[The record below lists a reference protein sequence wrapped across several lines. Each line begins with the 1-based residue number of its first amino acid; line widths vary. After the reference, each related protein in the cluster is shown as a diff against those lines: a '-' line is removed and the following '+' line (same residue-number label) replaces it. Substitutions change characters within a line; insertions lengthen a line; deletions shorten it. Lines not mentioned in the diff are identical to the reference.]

1 MEQVNPAVPPLDE
14 STIGQS
20 TIRDS
25 TARDSTARDSTVR
38 DSTAGDTGAGGTT
51 TARPVFL
58 IVALVLALIAAV
70 GLGVYAQWLAQER
83 VRLQGEL
90 AAQER
95 KVLDLREQLT
105 KSEVTVQE
113 KDAALASR
121 EVALADATQPELPV
135 RVAFRPAWMGQ
146 GMVASF
152 RNVGT
157 QQLTLMIEFRDPD
170 LRLARD
176 FALVVD
182 AGATAEVGHPQG
194 WLVSSGQSV
203 RVSASGF
210 KSVTAFAP

>member
-1 MEQVNPAVPPLDE
+1 MDEVNPAVP
-14 STIGQS
+14 TR
-20 TIRDS
+20 TRK
-25 TARDSTARDSTVR
+25 
-38 DSTAGDTGAGGTT
+38 
-51 TARPVFL
+51 PVTL
-58 IVALVLALIAAV
+58 IIALLLALLAA
-70 GLGVYAQWLAQER
+70 GALGAYAQWLAQER
-83 VRLQGEL
+83 VHLQAQL
-90 AAQER
+90 AGQER

-105 KSEVTVQE
+105 KAEVAVQE

-152 RNVGT
+152 RNVGS
-157 QQLTLMIEFRDPD
+157 QQLTLMIEFRDPN
-170 LRLARD
+170 LRISRD
-176 FALVVD
+176 FALMVE

-194 WLVSSGQSV
+194 WLVNSGQSV

>member
-1 MEQVNPAVPPLDE
+1 MDEVDPAE
-14 STIGQS
+14 SS
-20 TIRDS
+20 
-25 TARDSTARDSTVR
+25 A
-38 DSTAGDTGAGGTT
+38 TGK
-51 TARPVFL
+51 PVAL
-58 IVALVLALIAAV
+58 IVALVLAILAAAAA
-70 GLGVYAQWLAQER
+70 GVYAQWLAEER
-83 VRLQGEL
+83 ADLQAQL
-90 AAQER
+90 ASQER

-105 KSEVTVQE
+105 KAEVAVQE

-135 RVAFRPAWMGQ
+135 RVSFRPAWMGQ

-152 RNVGT
+152 RNVGN
-157 QQLTLMIEFRDPD
+157 QQLTLMVEFRDPN
-170 LRLARD
+170 LRTSRD

-182 AGATAEVGHPQG
+182 AGAMAEVGHPQG

>member
-1 MEQVNPAVPPLDE
+1 MDDVNPA
-14 STIGQS
+14 
-20 TIRDS
+20 
-25 TARDSTARDSTVR
+25 
-38 DSTAGDTGAGGTT
+38 GAVGTKK
-51 TARPVFL
+51 PVAL
-58 IVALVLALIAAV
+58 IVALVLAILAVAAV
-70 GLGVYAQWLAQER
+70 GAYAQWLAQER
-83 VRLQGEL
+83 VHLQTQLAGE
-90 AAQER
+90 ER

-105 KSEVTVQE
+105 RAEVAVQE

-135 RVAFRPAWMGQ
+135 RVSFRPAWMGQ

-152 RNVGT
+152 RNVGN
-157 QQLTLMIEFRDPD
+157 QQLTLMVEFRDSS
-170 LRLARD
+170 LRSSRD
-176 FALVVD
+176 FAIVVD

>member
-1 MEQVNPAVPPLDE
+1 MDDVTPAG
-14 STIGQS
+14 S
-20 TIRDS
+20 
-25 TARDSTARDSTVR
+25 
-38 DSTAGDTGAGGTT
+38 AGTK
-51 TARPVFL
+51 RPVAL
-58 IVALVLALIAAV
+58 IAALVLALLAVAAV
-70 GLGVYAQWLAQER
+70 AAYAQWLAQER
-83 VRLQGEL
+83 AHLQTQL
-90 AAQER
+90 ASQER

-105 KSEVTVQE
+105 RAEVAVQE

-135 RVAFRPAWMGQ
+135 RVSFRPAWMGQ

-157 QQLTLMIEFRDPD
+157 QQLTLMMEFRDPN
-170 LRLARD
+170 LHSSRD
-176 FALVVD
+176 FAIVVD

-194 WLVSSGQSV
+194 WLVNSGQSV

>member
-1 MEQVNPAVPPLDE
+1 MDE
-14 STIGQS
+14 VTPVAS
-20 TIRDS
+20 
-25 TARDSTARDSTVR
+25 
-38 DSTAGDTGAGGTT
+38 AGTKK
-51 TARPVFL
+51 PVAL
-58 IVALVLALIAAV
+58 IAALVLAILAVAAV
-70 GLGVYAQWLAQER
+70 AAYAQWLAQER
-83 VRLQGEL
+83 AHLQTQL
-90 AAQER
+90 ASQER

-105 KSEVTVQE
+105 RAEVAVQE

-135 RVAFRPAWMGQ
+135 RVSFRPAWMGQ

-157 QQLTLMIEFRDPD
+157 QQLTLMVEFRDSS
-170 LRLARD
+170 LRSSRD
-176 FALVVD
+176 FAIVVE
-182 AGATAEVGHPQG
+182 AGATAEVGHSQG

>member
-1 MEQVNPAVPPLDE
+1 MEDGNAAV
-14 STIGQS
+14 S
-20 TIRDS
+20 
-25 TARDSTARDSTVR
+25 
-38 DSTAGDTGAGGTT
+38 AGPKK
-51 TARPVFL
+51 PVGL
-58 IVALVLALIAAV
+58 ILALVVAVLGLAALAV
-70 GLGVYAQWLAQER
+70 HAQWLAGER
-83 VRLQGEL
+83 LHLQAQLAGE
-90 AAQER
+90 ER
-95 KVLDLREQLT
+95 KVLELREQLT
-105 KSEVTVQE
+105 RAEVAVQE

-135 RVAFRPAWMGQ
+135 RVSFRPAWMGQ

-152 RNVGT
+152 RNVGN
-157 QQLTLMIEFRDPD
+157 QQLTLMVEFRDSS
-170 LRLARD
+170 LRSSRD

>member
-1 MEQVNPAVPPLDE
+1 MDE
-14 STIGQS
+14 VTPVAS
-20 TIRDS
+20 
-25 TARDSTARDSTVR
+25 
-38 DSTAGDTGAGGTT
+38 AGTKK
-51 TARPVFL
+51 PVAL
-58 IVALVLALIAAV
+58 IAALVLAILAVAAV
-70 GLGVYAQWLAQER
+70 GTYAQWLAQER
-83 VRLQGEL
+83 AHLQTQL
-90 AAQER
+90 AGQER

-105 KSEVTVQE
+105 RAEVAVQE

-135 RVAFRPAWMGQ
+135 RVSFRPAWMGQ

-157 QQLTLMIEFRDPD
+157 QQLTLMVEFRDSN
-170 LRLARD
+170 LRSSRD
-176 FALVVD
+176 FAIVVE
-182 AGATAEVGHPQG
+182 AGANAEVGHSQG

>member
-1 MEQVNPAVPPLDE
+1 MDDLTPVEA
-14 STIGQS
+14 
-20 TIRDS
+20 
-25 TARDSTARDSTVR
+25 
-38 DSTAGDTGAGGTT
+38 TGTKK
-51 TARPVFL
+51 PVAL
-58 IVALVLALIAAV
+58 IVALLLAVLAVV
-70 GLGVYAQWLAQER
+70 GVGTYAQSLLEERAHLQTQLASE
-83 VRLQGEL
+83 
-90 AAQER
+90 ER
-95 KVLDLREQLT
+95 KILDLREQLT
-105 KSEVTVQE
+105 KAEVAVQE

-135 RVAFRPAWMGQ
+135 RVSFRPAWMGQ

-157 QQLTLMIEFRDPD
+157 QQLTLMVEFRDSS
-170 LRLARD
+170 LKSSRD
-176 FALVVD
+176 FAIVVE